1 MVGTCLIASFTA
13 RYWLPNNQMQ
23 KTGAM
28 RCFYSVIHCPL
39 LIWSVQRAGGG
50 ADGVE
55 HHIF

>member
-39 LIWSVQRAGGG
+39 LIWSVGLP
-50 ADGVE
+50 
-55 HHIF
+55 HIVLSP